1 MDEPEKWTIIGA
13 IGAVAGALIK
23 TVGDRL
29 TARDAREISERD
41 LWAKL
46 QTMERRLDNVNVRLD
61 EARKECADL
70 RAVIGKLETENRGLR
85 DQLQTLEQQY
95 RRLQGEYDALLAEQQ
110 RRSRSGKTSSKAQE
124 PGQTG

>member
-1 MDEPEKWTIIGA
+1 MEDPEKWTIIGA
-13 IGAVAGALIK
+13 VGAVAGALIK

-29 TARDAREISERD
+29 TARDSREISERD

-46 QTMERRLDNVNVRLD
+46 QAMERRMDAVSVRLED
-61 EARKECADL
+61 ARKECAEL
-70 RAVIGKLETENRGLR
+70 RTVICRLEAENRGLR

-110 RRSRSGKTSSKAQE
+110 RRSRGGKASTKAQE
-124 PGQTG
+124 PGQAG